1 MKKRNPWIVPT
12 VLLLVV
18 TAVLGAAI
26 PVTNYYE
33 TMINA
38 ALNAETQ
45 KIVPDP
51 DAQIFFWT
59 EYEDEDALVSHD
71 METCYRVEAEGAALL
86 LNRDHTLPLPADTK
100 FTLFSQSVADPV
112 MTGTGSAFMATG
124 DAISLYGALE
134 ASFAPGCVNTDLW
147 KFYKTAGYKRENAK
161 LSGGSPDQY
170 RINEVPWEKYS
181 DALKAT
187 FQNYGDCALV
197 LLSRS
202 SGEGAD
208 LPSGLDS
215 LKEYMT
221 DGDYLR
227 LCKEEVELLENL
239 RALKENGTFRKIV
252 VLLNSSSTLQL
263 DFVENYGIDAVL
275 WVGNLGLNGIPA
287 VADILAGKV
296 NPSGRIVDTFLKN
309 NHSMPAM
316 ANYDAFPY
324 TNADELGLE
333 AAQNNSDAGIE
344 KCNRNY
350 VVYQEGIYVGY
361 RYYETRYEDYVLGQG
376 NAGNYDYAADV
387 AFPFG
392 TGLSYSTFEYSDFAI
407 ADKGDTIEA
416 SVTVKNTSAIDG
428 KHTVQIYFQ
437 SPYTDYDRLNGV
449 EKASVEL
456 CGFDKKEIKAGDFER
471 FTISIRKDDLTSYDA
486 NNAKTYILDAGDYR
500 FTVGTDAHNA
510 VNNILAA
517 KGADASRMDAP
528 GDASLCAKWTVAAL
542 DTTTYAVSAYTGNAI
557 TNQFDDA
564 DLNKY
569 AGADGQTVT
578 YLSRADWTGTFPQ
591 TNVVLRVT
599 DGMWADGLTHEE
611 SGRAAIAERMKA
623 AYYADA
629 TVQTFGQDGALNAI
643 DLVETVYDDPAWDA
657 LVSEVAYDELL
668 DMIYNGAYNTHAL
681 SAINLPATQ
690 AGDGPTGYTKS
701 LMGGNSGMAFPSEDV
716 IASSH
721 NRELAAE
728 VGKCIGEDML
738 HANTGTNASAV
749 AGVYAPGAN
758 THRTPYLGRHN
769 EYYSE
774 DGWLAGEICAAEVQ
788 GVRDRGALAYVKH
801 FALNDQEQGRY
812 GVSVFAN
819 EQSIR
824 EVYLESFEGAVRGGA
839 MNVMTSFNR
848 IGVVWAGSHRGLMTD
863 VLRGEWG
870 MQGATVTD
878 MSMNAKWMD
887 YRLGILAG
895 QDIWC
900 GQKGSM
906 GTLDGSGNDPAITN
920 AVQRAA
926 KNVIY
931 SVTRSSAMNIGN
943 ATVISVTPAWKTAL
957 RIAAIASTA
966 LTVCFAALCVIRHRK
981 NKKGEESA

>member
-51 DAQIFFWT
+51 DAQIFYWT
-59 EYEDEDALVSHD
+59 EYEDEDALVAHD

-296 NPSGRIVDTFLKN
+296 NPSGRIIDTFLKN

-681 SAINLPATQ
+681 PAINLPATQ